1 MEVMEVDDILEEV
14 GQSGPYQALFF
25 ILLFLVDI
33 QTSFFP
39 ISFVFTAA
47 ELQYRC
53 LVPECET
60 LNNAT
65 YNDPESLKY
74 IPLLNGNPS
83 KCFRYRPSNA
93 DNSSCFSSNFMTNN
107 TDKCPQSQLVYD
119 SPRTSIASDFDLLC
133 DDNRWMLS
141 LVGTAN
147 NIGQFGGYLTF
158 GVISDKYGRK
168 HSLIGALVASTIF
181 GVLRSYATSYAWF
194 LTFEFADAFV
204 STGIFAVTY
213 CLAMEILGPDKRLL
227 GGALLQCFYAVGQT
241 ILGLVAWQVLSWRVF
256 LRILYYPGILFFSYY
271 WLIPESLR
279 WLIVNKRFDEA
290 IKVLEKIGKIN
301 KKPLSARTK
310 HNLYILK
317 SKVIEGKDH
326 EEANKMLASTM
337 SMGMEEERHPIRTSL
352 KSKIILLRVVICSF
366 CWMTNIF
373 VYAGLSLNSV
383 FISGHQHANFIL
395 TSLVEIPAN
404 MLIYPLLNR
413 CGRRGSQLGSLFLS
427 GISLLAFPFIPA
439 DLAVLQLILYL
450 FGKVMITISFS
461 VLYVYFSELF
471 PTNARNT
478 LLATCALF
486 SRIGSISAPL
496 TPLLTPYINPVI
508 VFAIFSLLGGLSA
521 LLLPETRYSGL
532 PDTLLDAESIG
543 KKKGE
548 NMKQGC
554 EE

>member
-1 MEVMEVDDILEEV
+1 MEVDDILEEV
-14 GQSGPYQALFF
+14 GQFGPYQIIFF
-25 ILLFLVDI
+25 FLLFLVDI

-47 ELQYRC
+47 ELKYRC
-53 LVPECET
+53 LIPECE
-60 LNNAT
+60 NSGNAT
-65 YNDPESLKY
+65 FNDPESLRY
-74 IPLLNGNPS
+74 IPSLNGNPS
-83 KCFRYRPSNA
+83 KCFRYRPT
-93 DNSSCFSSNFMTNN
+93 DLGNSSCFSSELMSNSTVE
-107 TDKCPQSQLVYD
+107 CAQLVYD

-133 DDNRWMLS
+133 EDNRWKLS

-147 NIGQFGGYLTF
+147 NVGQFAGYLTF

-168 HSLIGALVASTIF
+168 FSLIGALMASTIF
-181 GVLRSYATSYAWF
+181 GVLRSYATDYYWF
-194 LTFEFADAFV
+194 LFFEFADAFV
-204 STGIFAVTY
+204 STGVFAATY

-241 ILGLVAWQVLSWRVF
+241 VLGIVAWEVYSWRVF
-256 LRILYYPGILFFSYY
+256 LRVLYFPGILFVSYF
-271 WLIPESLR
+271 WLMPESIR
-279 WLIVNKRFDEA
+279 WLFVNKRFDEA
-290 IKVLEKIGKIN
+290 IQVLEKIGKTN
-301 KKPLSARTK
+301 KKPLSPRTK

-317 SKVIEGKDH
+317 AKVVEGKDH

-337 SMGMEEERHPIRTSL
+337 SMGKEEERHPIRSSL
-352 KSKIILLRVVICSF
+352 KSKIILIRVVVCSF

-383 FISGHQHANFIL
+383 FISGHQHVNFIL

-413 CGRRGSQLGSLFLS
+413 YGRRGSQLGSLFLS
-427 GISLLAFPFIPA
+427 GFSLLVVPFIPA
-439 DLAVLQLILYL
+439 DLAVMQLILYL

-496 TPLLTPYINPVI
+496 TPLLAPYINPVI

-543 KKKGE
+543 KKKKE
-548 NMKQGC
+548 NLKQGC